1 MLLHPRET
9 RSVGDG
15 TAGQINRAAHGEQ
28 ALLVVLIIGN
38 QLVVID
44 FLLLQMPASGVITH
58 QAVVLVVAALFIV
71 FAYSKAE
78 VGAVEGY
85 EIQAKFDRVDGILAG
100 SDVRMSGIK
109 IGTVTASSLDPKTY
123 FAEVKMNIR
132 SDVKIP
138 DDTSIA
144 VSTDGLLGDKF
155 LALSPGGSDDMLESG
170 GEITT
175 TQGSIDLMSLVGQ
188 MIFSQTGKDGDKDK

>member
-1 MLLHPRET
+1 MNRNLIET
-9 RSVGDG
+9 VMG
-15 TAGQINRAAHGEQ
+15 
-28 ALLVVLIIGN
+28 
-38 QLVVID
+38 
-44 FLLLQMPASGVITH
+44 
-58 QAVVLVVAALFIV
+58 AVVLVVAALFIV

-155 LALSPGGSDDMLESG
+155 LALSPGGSDDMLEPG
-170 GEITT
+170 GEIIT

>member
-1 MLLHPRET
+1 MNRNLIET
-9 RSVGDG
+9 VMG
-15 TAGQINRAAHGEQ
+15 
-28 ALLVVLIIGN
+28 
-38 QLVVID
+38 
-44 FLLLQMPASGVITH
+44 
-58 QAVVLVVAALFIV
+58 AVVLAVAALFIV

-155 LALSPGGSDDMLESG
+155 LSLSPGGSDDMLAPG

-188 MIFSQTGKDGDKDK
+188 MIFSQTGKDGDKDN

>member
-1 MLLHPRET
+1 MNRNLIET
-9 RSVGDG
+9 VMG
-15 TAGQINRAAHGEQ
+15 
-28 ALLVVLIIGN
+28 
-38 QLVVID
+38 
-44 FLLLQMPASGVITH
+44 
-58 QAVVLVVAALFIV
+58 AVVLVVAALFVV

-155 LALSPGGSDDMLESG
+155 LALSPGGSDDMLEPV

-188 MIFSQTGKDGDKDK
+188 MIFSQTGKDGDNDK

>member
-1 MLLHPRET
+1 MNRNLIET
-9 RSVGDG
+9 VMG
-15 TAGQINRAAHGEQ
+15 
-28 ALLVVLIIGN
+28 
-38 QLVVID
+38 
-44 FLLLQMPASGVITH
+44 
-58 QAVVLVVAALFIV
+58 AVVLVVAALFVV

-109 IGTVTASSLDPKTY
+109 IGTVTASLLDPKTY

-155 LALSPGGSDDMLESG
+155 LALSPGGSDDMLEPV

-188 MIFSQTGKDGDKDK
+188 MIFSQTGKDGDNDK

>member
-1 MLLHPRET
+1 MRKNLIET
-9 RSVGDG
+9 VMG
-15 TAGQINRAAHGEQ
+15 
-28 ALLVVLIIGN
+28 
-38 QLVVID
+38 
-44 FLLLQMPASGVITH
+44 
-58 QAVVLVVAALFIV
+58 AVVLAVAALFIV

-155 LALSPGGSDDMLESG
+155 LALSPGGSDDMLEPG

>member
-1 MLLHPRET
+1 MNRNLIET
-9 RSVGDG
+9 VMG
-15 TAGQINRAAHGEQ
+15 
-28 ALLVVLIIGN
+28 
-38 QLVVID
+38 
-44 FLLLQMPASGVITH
+44 
-58 QAVVLVVAALFIV
+58 AVVLVVAALFIV

-109 IGTVTASSLDPKTY
+109 IGTATASSLDPKTY

-155 LALSPGGSDDMLESG
+155 LALSPGGSDDMLEPG

-188 MIFSQTGKDGDKDK
+188 MIFSQTGKDGDNDK